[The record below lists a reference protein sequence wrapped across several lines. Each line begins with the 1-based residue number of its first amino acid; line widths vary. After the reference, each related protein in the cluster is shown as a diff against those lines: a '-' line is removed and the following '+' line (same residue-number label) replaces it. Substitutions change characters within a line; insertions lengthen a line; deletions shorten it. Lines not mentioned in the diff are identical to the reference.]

1 MLGSED
7 TTQYALSLQNQRW
20 ARNEIVKCILM
31 IMVDSAI
38 VCMYNVRIHLNRL
51 NDGFVA
57 IVEELYMLL
66 YYWGYQSGEGIWKG
80 AEGKFMGLWNFIIN

>member
-51 NDGFVA
+51 NDGFV
-57 IVEELYMLL
+57 LL
-66 YYWGYQSGEGIWKG
+66 LKNYTCCYTIGDISLGRGF
-80 AEGKFMGLWNFIIN
+80 GKEQRANSWAYGTLS